1 MVPRERDTQNTQAEV
16 HASRELVC
24 VFSAAMNKKKRQKSC
39 VHWLQKKKEK
49 KMSRGRGQE
58 IRSAEVGGIWVETEI
73 SLACFPLSSLVL
85 CFFLSPSPPKVFR
98 GRSRGP
104 DRSSGRPSFR
114 ARLSS
119 GGSGTAYRAL
129 PRGQW
134 VSSGSSDCRE
144 MGIITASL
152 QLETSEMEM
161 CFSLQWSLCH
171 P

>member
-1 MVPRERDTQNTQAEV
+1 MYIG
-16 HASRELVC
+16 C
-24 VFSAAMNKKKRQKSC
+24 K
-39 VHWLQKKKEK
+39 KKKEK

-144 MGIITASL
+144 MGIITTSL

-171 P
+171 SYCCNFIS